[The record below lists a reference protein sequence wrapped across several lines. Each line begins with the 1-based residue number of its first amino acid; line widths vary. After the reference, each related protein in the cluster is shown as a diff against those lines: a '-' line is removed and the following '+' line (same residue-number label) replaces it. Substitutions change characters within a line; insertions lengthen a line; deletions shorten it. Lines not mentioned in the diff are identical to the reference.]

1 MELKELVT
9 YWSTIGLGF
18 LAFFTN
24 ARTFFNV
31 AKTRTTG
38 GNQYSVLLLTVVFH
52 VIFSVSSCS
61 YCAYVICIGDA
72 KTWSDTYIF
81 WSGTLTFSSAL
92 SVICGNI
99 AVVIDRILAIQYPIM
114 YGVKYHKIWLYTSTV
129 LLLVAMSIVVTS
141 YYLGITPPSM
151 DIPSISRVVVFH
163 VIIGVYITKSVLLVL
178 NIPFTLVF
186 MWKIRTLKKITK
198 NTPISSSLK
207 VANQIVC
214 YQMVA
219 EIFIIVI
226 PTLTSAVLIYGFG
239 IIIPKILGAYPLMLF
254 ALYTAIY
261 AVLLTVKMKKSV
273 GDKKTVMSLTA
284 VRAV

>member
-1 MELKELVT
+1 
-9 YWSTIGLGF
+9 
-18 LAFFTN
+18 
-24 ARTFFNV
+24 
-31 AKTRTTG
+31 
-38 GNQYSVLLLTVVFH
+38 
-52 VIFSVSSCS
+52 
-61 YCAYVICIGDA
+61 
-72 KTWSDTYIF
+72 
-81 WSGTLTFSSAL
+81 
-92 SVICGNI
+92 
-99 AVVIDRILAIQYPIM
+99 M